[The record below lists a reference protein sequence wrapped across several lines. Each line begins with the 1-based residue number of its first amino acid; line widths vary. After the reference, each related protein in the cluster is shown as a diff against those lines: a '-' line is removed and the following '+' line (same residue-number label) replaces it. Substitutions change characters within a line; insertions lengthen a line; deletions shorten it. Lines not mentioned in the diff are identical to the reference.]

1 MEAKTTIRRMLS
13 GNFIHVPNYQ
23 RAYSWDKDKQVKQFL
38 IDLDDYIDSGS
49 TTPYYFGH
57 FLFEQKSE
65 DLYNIIDGQQRLTTI
80 EIFLSSVFKR
90 LANIRSLTEDDKK
103 TIEDDKEI
111 KEDVIKRNSKYR
123 FSTVEYDNPFFK
135 DYVIDQKDI
144 SRESLETLS
153 AVRIMEAFD
162 FFENKLKSKDEVSCR
177 QYINCVINS
186 ACTTHIVNEEAEAIQ
201 MFIFQNNR
209 GKDPTKLEIVK
220 AQFMYEIWISNI
232 NQEEKSEKIK
242 ELQERFE
249 HIYKSIS
256 VIENNLSEDDVLL
269 YALRVSF
276 NTLNIDVSMEKI
288 EKELKNKDTYINFIM
303 KFTLELENSFES
315 LKPFFT
321 EKKIYEIYSLATLGK
336 TQMMP
341 FVIKSYKY
349 KISDEDKARLFAEL
363 ESLVIRHR
371 IIGTR
376 AHLEDRINE
385 VYKEFTEKNK
395 DISQIID
402 HIRWIKKEADENNW
416 WWYYYWSDARFKEA
430 LQGALDHKI
439 AKHILWKYENYL
451 ISQEKQGYGF
461 MQMEQIVS
469 PELEHIAPQTPSE
482 GIPIAKGYC
491 EYDEEFKN
499 MYLDCIGNYLLISKS
514 HNCSIGNVSFADKIS
529 SYNVLA
535 QQREIKEIAKDK
547 WDKDAIKKRHDKIV
561 KFVIEKI

>member
-13 GNFIHVPNYQ
+13 GNFIRVPNYQ

-57 FLFEQKSE
+57 FLFEKKSE

-90 LANIRSLTEDDKK
+90 LASIRPLTED
-103 TIEDDKEI
+103 EKET

-153 AVRIMEAFD
+153 TVRIMEAFD
-162 FFENKLKSKDEVSCR
+162 YFEDELKLKDEISCIK
-177 QYINCVINS
+177 YIECITNS
-186 ACTTHIVNEEAEAIQ
+186 ACTTHIVNEGAEAIQ

>member
-57 FLFEQKSE
+57 FLFEKKSE

-90 LANIRSLTEDDKK
+90 LASIRPLTED
-103 TIEDDKEI
+103 EKET

-162 FFENKLKSKDEVSCR
+162 YFEDELKLKDEISCIK
-177 QYINCVINS
+177 YIECITNS
-186 ACTTHIVNEEAEAIQ
+186 ACTTHIVNEGAEAIQ

-249 HIYKSIS
+249 HIYKFIS

-269 YALRVSF
+269 YALRVYF
-276 NTLNIDVSMEKI
+276 NTFNIDVSMERI
-288 EKELKNKDTYINFIM
+288 EKELKDKNNAINFIM
-303 KFTLELENSFES
+303 NFTLELENSFES

-349 KISDEDKARLFAEL
+349 KISDEDKARLFTEL

-385 VYKEFTEKNK
+385 VYVEFTEENK

-402 HIRWIKKEADENNW
+402 HIRWIKKEADESNW
-416 WWYYYWSDARFKEA
+416 WWYYYWSDAKFKEA

>member
-57 FLFEQKSE
+57 FLFEKKSE

-90 LANIRSLTEDDKK
+90 LASIRPLTED
-103 TIEDDKEI
+103 EKET

-162 FFENKLKSKDEVSCR
+162 YFEDELKLKDEISCIK
-177 QYINCVINS
+177 YIECITNS
-186 ACTTHIVNEEAEAIQ
+186 ACTTHIVNEGAEAIQ

-269 YALRVSF
+269 YALRVYF
-276 NTLNIDVSMEKI
+276 NTFNIDVSMERI
-288 EKELKNKDTYINFIM
+288 EKELKDKNNAINFIM
-303 KFTLELENSFES
+303 NFTLELENSFES

-321 EKKIYEIYSLATLGK
+321 EKKIYEIYSLAILGK

-385 VYKEFTEKNK
+385 VYVEFTEENK

-416 WWYYYWSDARFKEA
+416 WYYYWSDAKFKEA

-461 MQMEQIVS
+461 MQMDQIAS
-469 PELEHIAPQTPSE
+469 PELEHIAPTTPSDE
-482 GIPIAKGYC
+482 TPIAKGYC
-491 EYDEEFKN
+491 KYDEEFKN

-514 HNCSIGNVSFADKIS
+514 HNCSIGNVSFTDKLN

-547 WDKDAIKKRHDKIV
+547 WDKNAIKKRHDKIV
-561 KFVIEKI
+561 KFVLEEI

>member
-13 GNFIHVPNYQ
+13 GNFIRVPNYQ

-57 FLFEQKSE
+57 FLFEKKSE

-90 LANIRSLTEDDKK
+90 LASIRPLTED
-103 TIEDDKEI
+103 EKEI
-111 KEDVIKRNSKYR
+111 KEDVKKRNSKYR

-162 FFENKLKSKDEVSCR
+162 YFEDELKLKDEISCIK
-177 QYINCVINS
+177 YIECITNS
-186 ACTTHIVNEEAEAIQ
+186 ACTTHIVNEGAEAIQ

-385 VYKEFTEKNK
+385 VYVEFTEKNK

>member
-13 GNFIHVPNYQ
+13 GNFIRVPNYQ

-57 FLFEQKSE
+57 FLFEKKSE

-90 LANIRSLTEDDKK
+90 LASIRPLTED
-103 TIEDDKEI
+103 EKET

-162 FFENKLKSKDEVSCR
+162 YFEDELKLKDEISCIK
-177 QYINCVINS
+177 YIECITNS
-186 ACTTHIVNEEAEAIQ
+186 ACTTHIVNEGAEAIQ

-547 WDKDAIKKRHDKIV
+547 WERMPSKNVMIK
-561 KFVIEKI
+561 

>member
-13 GNFIHVPNYQ
+13 GNFIRVPNYQ

-57 FLFEQKSE
+57 FLFEKKSE

-90 LANIRSLTEDDKK
+90 LASIRSLTED
-103 TIEDDKEI
+103 EKET

-162 FFENKLKSKDEVSCR
+162 YFEDELKLKDEISCIK
-177 QYINCVINS
+177 YIECITNS
-186 ACTTHIVNEEAEAIQ
+186 ACTTHIVNEGAEAIQ

-514 HNCSIGNVSFADKIS
+514 HNCSIGNVSFADKLS

-561 KFVIEKI
+561 KFVVEEI

>member
-13 GNFIHVPNYQ
+13 GNFIRVPNYQ

-57 FLFEQKSE
+57 FLFEKKSE

-90 LANIRSLTEDDKK
+90 LASIRPLTGDE
-103 TIEDDKEI
+103 KET

-162 FFENKLKSKDEVSCR
+162 YFEDELKLKDEISCIK
-177 QYINCVINS
+177 YIECITNS
-186 ACTTHIVNEEAEAIQ
+186 ACTTHIVNEGAEAIQ

-376 AHLEDRINE
+376 AHLEDRVKK
-385 VYKEFTEKNK
+385 VYEKFTEKNK
-395 DISQIID
+395 DVCQIID
-402 HIRWIKKEADENNW
+402 RIRWLKKDTNNDSL
-416 WWYYYWSDARFKEA
+416 WWYYYWSDAKFKEA

-461 MQMEQIVS
+461 MQMEQIES
-469 PELEHIAPQTPSE
+469 PELEHIAPQTPSD

-514 HNCSIGNVSFADKIS
+514 HNCSIGNVSFADKLS

-561 KFVIEKI
+561 KFVVEEI

>member
-1 MEAKTTIRRMLS
+1 METKTTIRRMLS

-57 FLFEQKSE
+57 FLFERKSG

-90 LANIRSLTEDDKK
+90 LASIRSLTED
-103 TIEDDKEI
+103 EKET

-153 AVRIMEAFD
+153 AIRIMEAFD
-162 FFENKLKSKDEVSCR
+162 YFEYELKSKDETSCIK
-177 QYINCVINS
+177 YIECITNS
-186 ACTTHIVNEEAEAIQ
+186 ACTTHIVNEGAEAIQ

-288 EKELKNKDTYINFIM
+288 EKELKDKNNALNFIM
-303 KFTLELENSFES
+303 NFTLELENSFES

-385 VYKEFTEKNK
+385 VYVEFTEKNK
-395 DISQIID
+395 DINQIID

-416 WWYYYWSDARFKEA
+416 WWYYWSDAKFKEA

-451 ISQEKQGYGF
+451 ISQEKKGYGF
-461 MQMEQIVS
+461 MQIEQIES
-469 PELEHIAPQTPSE
+469 PELEHIAPQTPSDE
-482 GIPIAKGYC
+482 TPVAKGYC

-514 HNCSIGNVSFADKIS
+514 HNCSIGNVSFADKLS

-561 KFVIEKI
+561 KFVVEEI

>member
-13 GNFIHVPNYQ
+13 GNFIRVPNYQ

-57 FLFEQKSE
+57 FLFEKKSE

-90 LANIRSLTEDDKK
+90 LASIRPLTED
-103 TIEDDKEI
+103 EKET

-162 FFENKLKSKDEVSCR
+162 YFEDELKLKDEISCIK
-177 QYINCVINS
+177 YIECITNS
-186 ACTTHIVNEEAEAIQ
+186 ACTTHIVNEGAEAIQ

-220 AQFMYEIWISNI
+220 AQFMYEILISNI

-561 KFVIEKI
+561 KFVVEKI

>member
-57 FLFEQKSE
+57 FLFEKKSE

-90 LANIRSLTEDDKK
+90 LASIRPLTED
-103 TIEDDKEI
+103 EKET

-135 DYVIDQKDI
+135 DYVIDQKAI

-153 AVRIMEAFD
+153 AIRIMEAFD
-162 FFENKLKSKDEVSCR
+162 YFEDELKSKDEISCIK
-177 QYINCVINS
+177 YIECITNS
-186 ACTTHIVNEEAEAIQ
+186 ACTTHIVNEGAEAIQ

-269 YALRVSF
+269 YALRVYF
-276 NTLNIDVSMEKI
+276 NTFNIDVSMERI
-288 EKELKNKDTYINFIM
+288 EKELKDKNNAINFIM
-303 KFTLELENSFES
+303 NFTLELENSFES

-321 EKKIYEIYSLATLGK
+321 EKKIYEIYSLAILGK

-385 VYKEFTEKNK
+385 VYVEFTEKNK

-416 WWYYYWSDARFKEA
+416 WWYYWSDAKFKEA

-461 MQMEQIVS
+461 MQMDQIAS
-469 PELEHIAPQTPSE
+469 PELEHIAPTTPSD
-482 GIPIAKGYC
+482 GTPIAKGYC

-514 HNCSIGNVSFADKIS
+514 HNCSIGNVSFADKLS

-561 KFVIEKI
+561 KFVVEKI

>member
-65 DLYNIIDGQQRLTTI
+65 DSYNIIDGQQRLTTI

-90 LANIRSLTEDDKK
+90 LASIRSLTED
-103 TIEDDKEI
+103 EKET

-153 AVRIMEAFD
+153 AIRIMEAFD
-162 FFENKLKSKDEVSCR
+162 YFEYELKSKDETSCIK
-177 QYINCVINS
+177 YIECITNS
-186 ACTTHIVNEEAEAIQ
+186 ACTTHIVNEGAEAIQ

-288 EKELKNKDTYINFIM
+288 EKELKDKNNAINFIM
-303 KFTLELENSFES
+303 NFTLELENSFES

-385 VYKEFTEKNK
+385 VYVEFTEKNK
-395 DISQIID
+395 DINQIID

-416 WWYYYWSDARFKEA
+416 WWYYWSDAKFKEA

-451 ISQEKQGYGF
+451 ISQEKKGYGF
-461 MQMEQIVS
+461 MQIEQIES
-469 PELEHIAPQTPSE
+469 PELEHIAPQTPSDE
-482 GIPIAKGYC
+482 TPVAKGYC

-514 HNCSIGNVSFADKIS
+514 HNCSIGNVSFADKLS

-561 KFVIEKI
+561 KFVVEEI

>member
-13 GNFIHVPNYQ
+13 GNFIRVPNYQ

-57 FLFEQKSE
+57 FLFEKKSE

-90 LANIRSLTEDDKK
+90 LASIRPLTED
-103 TIEDDKEI
+103 EKET

-162 FFENKLKSKDEVSCR
+162 YFEDELKLKDEISCIK
-177 QYINCVINS
+177 YIECITNS
-186 ACTTHIVNEEAEAIQ
+186 ACTTHIVNEGAEAIQ

-561 KFVIEKI
+561 KFVVEKI